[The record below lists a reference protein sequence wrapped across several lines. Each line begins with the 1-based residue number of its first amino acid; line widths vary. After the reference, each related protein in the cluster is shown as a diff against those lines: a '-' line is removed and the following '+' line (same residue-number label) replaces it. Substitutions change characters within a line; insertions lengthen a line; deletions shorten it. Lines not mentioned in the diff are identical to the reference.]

1 MNELE
6 RKIVTVLKDPLY
18 TIEFLENW
26 TDRDDNVLINA
37 PAALQAVGAK
47 SYYRAIQQIARCC
60 KEGKVDFHDEEQ
72 LYMQISIPVYPSD
85 GIESLDELAI
95 DLLEVAGDNVFSIES
110 IKIGNQ
116 PYFEVKKGFFNV
128 DLKELIKQEGDD

>member
-1 MNELE
+1 M
-6 RKIVTVLKDPLY
+6 LKDPLY

-26 TDRDDNVLINA
+26 INRDDTVLSNA

-47 SYYRAIQQIARCC
+47 SYYRAIQQIAKRCR
-60 KEGKVDFHDEEQ
+60 EGKVDFHDEEQ

-85 GIESLDELAI
+85 GTESLDELAI
-95 DLLEVAGDNVFSIES
+95 DLLEVAGDNAFSIES

-116 PYFEVKKGFFNV
+116 PFFEVKKGFFNV
-128 DLKELIKQEGDD
+128 NLKELIKQEGDD

>member
-6 RKIVTVLKDPLY
+6 RKIVTTLKDPLY
-18 TIEFLENW
+18 TIEFLESW
-26 TDRDDNVLINA
+26 IDRDDNVLINA

-47 SYYRAIQQIARCC
+47 SYYKAIQQIARCC

-72 LYMQISIPVYPSD
+72 LYMQISISVYPTD
-85 GIESLDELAI
+85 GTESLDKLAI
-95 DLLEVAGDNVFSIES
+95 DLLEVANDNMYGIES

-116 PYFEVKKGFFNV
+116 PFFEVKKGFFNV
-128 DLKELIKQEGDD
+128 NLKELIKQERDD